1 MGYEIIE
8 GDCVDVMGGMDAES
22 VHAVVT
28 SPPYAMQR
36 AAQYGGVPES
46 EYPEW
51 TVRWMQ
57 EVHRVLVPQG
67 SVIINIREHVRDGQI
82 SDYVHHTR
90 LAIRDAGWFEWDE
103 LIWHK
108 KTSAPIGHPRR
119 PRRSWERLLWFG
131 KERQGWCDAKA
142 NGKPTRNAGRCA
154 RGGEWYDPVRGKP
167 NAPGIARQTDVCKF
181 ATSNFIGHPAA
192 YPPELAAWCI
202 KLIAPPGGTILDP
215 FSGSGSTGVAC
226 VTNGFNYIGCELSPE
241 YADIARNRI
250 EAAMPQGVANELA
263 V

>member
-1 MGYEIIE
+1 MAYEVIQ

-51 TVRWMQ
+51 TVRWMH
-57 EVHRVLVPQG
+57 EVRRVLVPQG
-67 SVIINIREHVRDGQI
+67 SVIINIREHVKDGQI

-90 LAIRDAGWFEWDE
+90 LALRDAGWFEWDE

-108 KTSAPIGHPRR
+108 KSSAPIGHPKR

-142 NGKPTRNAGRCA
+142 NGGVSDRIAHPKPFMKTHQSGWISNATSPMR
-154 RGGEWYDPVRGKP
+154 K
-167 NAPGIARQTDVCKF
+167 GIARQTDVCW
-181 ATSNFIGHPAA
+181 ADTSNFIGHPAA

-215 FSGSGSTGVAC
+215 FNGSGSTGVAC
-226 VTNGFNYIGCELSPE
+226 VTNGFNYIGCEIDPQ

-250 EAAMPQGVANELA
+250 DAAMPQGVA